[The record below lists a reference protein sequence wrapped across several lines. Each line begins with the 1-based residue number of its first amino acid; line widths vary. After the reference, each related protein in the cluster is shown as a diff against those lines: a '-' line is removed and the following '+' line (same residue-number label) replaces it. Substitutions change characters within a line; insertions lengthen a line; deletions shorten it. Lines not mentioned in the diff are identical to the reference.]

1 MARVGSRLKDAIN
14 FLSSEYSYHRHSP
27 IGYGPNINWER
38 NNVFSKFFIADITG
52 PEIIVPIVMR
62 GHVEEVISSSSIVYN
77 TTTHIK
83 KEVVFPIYIRDYNP
97 AVRTADSFIS
107 KVFAES
113 PESGLSRVTIKD
125 TTYIGSRGCIFDND
139 GKLLMLCT
147 LVGRYIL
154 HDQPGDSFFGTIKG
168 FTYDEVRLYIH
179 SDVVRSE
186 SDVVCKAIMNKI
198 MPFMLSSEFRK
209 PYSQNIRCFD
219 AGNSIRTTV
228 IIDDISR
235 FVRTPTF
242 SSDYTD
248 EDINNMLSVR
258 ASEVADQIKLV

>member
-14 FLSSEYSYHRHSP
+14 FLSSAYNHHEYSP
-27 IGYGPNINWER
+27 ISYGLNINWER

-52 PEIIVPIVMR
+52 PEIIVPVVMR
-62 GHVEEVISSSSIVYN
+62 GHVEGIISNSIVYN
-77 TTTHIK
+77 AITPVK
-83 KEVVFPIYIRDYNP
+83 KEVVFPIYVRDYNP

-154 HDQPGDSFFGTIKG
+154 HDQPDDSFFGTVKG

-209 PYSQNIRCFD
+209 LYSQNIRCFD

>member
-14 FLSSEYSYHRHSP
+14 FLSSAYSHHEYSP
-27 IGYGPNINWER
+27 IGYGPDINWER

-52 PEIIVPIVMR
+52 PEIIVPVVMR
-62 GHVEEVISSSSIVYN
+62 GHVEEVISSRIVYHEV
-77 TTTHIK
+77 TPVK
-83 KEVVFPIYIRDYNP
+83 KEVVFPIYVRDYNP

-107 KVFAES
+107 KVFYGS

-125 TTYIGSRGCIFDND
+125 TTYIGSGGCIFDND

-147 LVGRYIL
+147 LVGRYLL

-186 SDVVCKAIMNKI
+186 SDVVCRAIMNKI

>member
-14 FLSSEYSYHRHSP
+14 FLSSAYSHHQSSP

-38 NNVFSKFFIADITG
+38 NNIFSKFFIADITG
-52 PEIIVPIVMR
+52 PEIIVPVVMR
-62 GHVEEVISSSSIVYN
+62 GHVEDVISSRIVYHEV
-77 TTTHIK
+77 TPVK

-107 KVFAES
+107 KVFAEL

-147 LVGRYIL
+147 LVGRYLL
-154 HDQPGDSFFGTIKG
+154 HDQSGDPYFGTIKG

-219 AGNSIRTTV
+219 LNHPTRTTV

-248 EDINNMLSVR
+248 DDINNMLSAR

>member
-1 MARVGSRLKDAIN
+1 MARVGSILKDAIN
-14 FLSSEYSYHRHSP
+14 FLSSAYSHHEYSS
-27 IGYGPNINWER
+27 IGYGPDINWER

-52 PEIIVPIVMR
+52 PEIIVPVVMR
-62 GHVEEVISSSSIVYN
+62 GHVEEVISSRIVYHEV
-77 TTTHIK
+77 TPVK
-83 KEVVFPIYIRDYNP
+83 KEVVFPIYVRDYNP

-107 KVFAES
+107 KVFYES

-125 TTYIGSRGCIFDND
+125 TTYIGSGGCIFDND

>member
-1 MARVGSRLKDAIN
+1 MAKVGSRLKDAIN
-14 FLSSEYSYHRHSP
+14 FLSSEYSCHRHSP

-52 PEIIVPIVMR
+52 PEIIVPVVMR
-62 GHVEEVISSSSIVYN
+62 RHVEEVISNSIVYHEV
-77 TTTHIK
+77 TPVK
-83 KEVVFPIYIRDYNP
+83 KEVVFPIYIKEYNST
-97 AVRTADSFIS
+97 VRTADSFIS

-125 TTYIGSRGCIFDND
+125 TTYIGSKGCIFDND

-154 HDQPGDSFFGTIKG
+154 HDQPGDSFFGIIKG

-209 PYSQNIRCFD
+209 PYSQNIICFD

>member
-52 PEIIVPIVMR
+52 PEIIVPVVMR
-62 GHVEEVISSSSIVYN
+62 GHVEGIISNSIVYN
-77 TTTHIK
+77 AITPVK
-83 KEVVFPIYIRDYNP
+83 KEVVFPIYIRECNP

-107 KVFAES
+107 KVFAEL

>member
-1 MARVGSRLKDAIN
+1 MARVDSRLKDAIN
-14 FLSSEYSYHRHSP
+14 FLSSEYSRHQYSP
-27 IGYGPNINWER
+27 IRYGPNINWER

-52 PEIIVPIVMR
+52 PEIIVPVVMR
-62 GHVEEVISSSSIVYN
+62 GHVEEVISSSIVYN
-77 TTTHIK
+77 VITHIK
-83 KEVVFPIYIRDYNP
+83 KEVVFPIYIREYNP

-209 PYSQNIRCFD
+209 PYSQSIRCFD
-219 AGNSIRTTV
+219 NNHPIRTTV

-248 EDINNMLSVR
+248 EDINDMLSVR

>member
-14 FLSSEYSYHRHSP
+14 FLSSENSYHLHSP

-52 PEIIVPIVMR
+52 PEIIVPVVMR
-62 GHVEEVISSSSIVYN
+62 GHVEEVISSRIVYHEV
-77 TTTHIK
+77 TPVK
-83 KEVVFPIYIRDYNP
+83 KEVVFPIYVRDHNP

>member
-14 FLSSEYSYHRHSP
+14 FLSSAYSHHQSSP

-38 NNVFSKFFIADITG
+38 NNIFSKFFIADITG
-52 PEIIVPIVMR
+52 PEIIVPVVMR
-62 GHVEEVISSSSIVYN
+62 GHVEDVISSRIVYHEV
-77 TTTHIK
+77 TPVK

-154 HDQPGDSFFGTIKG
+154 HDQPGDPYFGTIKG

>member
-14 FLSSEYSYHRHSP
+14 FLSSAYSHHQYSP
-27 IGYGPNINWER
+27 IVYDPNINWER

-52 PEIIVPIVMR
+52 PEIIVPVVMR
-62 GHVEEVISSSSIVYN
+62 GHVEEVISNSIVYN
-77 TTTHIK
+77 AITTVK
-83 KEVVFPIYIRDYNP
+83 KEVVFPIYVRDCNSV
-97 AVRTADSFIS
+97 VRTADSFIS
-107 KVFAES
+107 KVFAKS
-113 PESGLSRVTIKD
+113 PESGLSRVTIKG
-125 TTYIGSRGCIFDND
+125 TTYIGSRGCIFNND

-147 LVGRYIL
+147 LAGRYLL
-154 HDQPGDSFFGTIKG
+154 HDQPDDSFFGTVKG

-198 MPFMLSSEFRK
+198 IPFMLSSEFIK
-209 PYSQNIRCFD
+209 PYSQNVRYFD
-219 AGNSIRTTV
+219 NNHPIRTTV
-228 IIDDISR
+228 IIDDISK

-248 EDINNMLSVR
+248 EDINDMLSAR
-258 ASEVADQIKLV
+258 AAEVADQIKLV

>member
-14 FLSSEYSYHRHSP
+14 FLSSAYNRHEYSP
-27 IGYGPNINWER
+27 ISYGPSINWGR

-52 PEIIVPIVMR
+52 PEIIVPVVMR
-62 GHVEEVISSSSIVYN
+62 GYVEGIISNSIVYN
-77 TTTHIK
+77 AITPVK
-83 KEVVFPIYIRDYNP
+83 KEVVFPIYVRDYNP

>member
-14 FLSSEYSYHRHSP
+14 FLSSAYNRHEYSP
-27 IGYGPNINWER
+27 ISYDPNINWER

-52 PEIIVPIVMR
+52 PEIIVPVVMR
-62 GHVEEVISSSSIVYN
+62 GHVEGIISNSIVYN
-77 TTTHIK
+77 AITPVK
-83 KEVVFPIYIRDYNP
+83 KEVVFPIYVRDCNP
-97 AVRTADSFIS
+97 VVRTADSFIS
-107 KVFAES
+107 KVFYES

-147 LVGRYIL
+147 LVGRYLL
-154 HDQPGDSFFGTIKG
+154 HDQPGDSFFGTVKG

-198 MPFMLSSEFRK
+198 MPFMLSSEFRM

-219 AGNSIRTTV
+219 LNHPIRTTV

-248 EDINNMLSVR
+248 DDINNMLSVR

>member
-52 PEIIVPIVMR
+52 PEIIVPVVMR
-62 GHVEEVISSSSIVYN
+62 GHVEEVISSSIVYN
-77 TTTHIK
+77 VITHIK
-83 KEVVFPIYIRDYNP
+83 KEVVFPIYIRAYNP

-147 LVGRYIL
+147 LVGRYLL
-154 HDQPGDSFFGTIKG
+154 HDQPGDSFFGTVKG

-198 MPFMLSSEFRK
+198 MPFMLSSEFRM

-219 AGNSIRTTV
+219 LNHPIRTTV

>member
-14 FLSSEYSYHRHSP
+14 LLSSAYSHHQYSHIS
-27 IGYGPNINWER
+27 YDPNINWER

-52 PEIIVPIVMR
+52 PEIIVPVVMR
-62 GHVEEVISSSSIVYN
+62 GHVEEVISNSIVYN
-77 TTTHIK
+77 AITHIK
-83 KEVVFPIYIRDYNP
+83 KEVVFPIYIREYNS
-97 AVRTADSFIS
+97 AARTADSFIS

-154 HDQPGDSFFGTIKG
+154 HDQPGDSFFGIIKG

-179 SDVVRSE
+179 SDVVSSE

-209 PYSQNIRCFD
+209 PYSQSIICFD
-219 AGNSIRTTV
+219 NNHPIRTTV
-228 IIDDISR
+228 IIDDISK

-248 EDINNMLSVR
+248 EDINDMLSAR
-258 ASEVADQIKLV
+258 AAEVADQIKLV

>member
-14 FLSSEYSYHRHSP
+14 FLSSEYSHPRHSP
-27 IGYGPNINWER
+27 IGYGSNIDWER

-52 PEIIVPIVMR
+52 PEIIVPVVMR
-62 GHVEEVISSSSIVYN
+62 GHVEEVISSRIVHN
-77 TTTHIK
+77 TITHIK
-83 KEVVFPIYIRDYNP
+83 KEVVFPIYVRDYNP

-154 HDQPGDSFFGTIKG
+154 HDQPDDSFFGTIKG

-186 SDVVCKAIMNKI
+186 SDIVCKAIMNKI
-198 MPFMLSSEFRK
+198 IPFMLSSEFRK

>member
-14 FLSSEYSYHRHSP
+14 FLSSAYNHHEYSSISYS
-27 IGYGPNINWER
+27 PNINWER

-52 PEIIVPIVMR
+52 PEIIVPVVMR
-62 GHVEEVISSSSIVYN
+62 GHVEDVISSRIVYHEV
-77 TTTHIK
+77 TPVK
-83 KEVVFPIYIRDYNP
+83 KEVVFPIYIRNYNP

-147 LVGRYIL
+147 LVGRYLL
-154 HDQPGDSFFGTIKG
+154 HDQPSDSLFGTIKG

-248 EDINNMLSVR
+248 DDINNMLSVR

>member
-14 FLSSEYSYHRHSP
+14 FLSSAYSHHRRNP

-52 PEIIVPIVMR
+52 PEIIVPVVMR
-62 GHVEEVISSSSIVYN
+62 GHVEEVISSSIVYN
-77 TTTHIK
+77 VITHIK
-83 KEVVFPIYIRDYNP
+83 KEVVFPIYIRDCNS
-97 AVRTADSFIS
+97 AARTADSFIS

-147 LVGRYIL
+147 LVGRYLL
-154 HDQPGDSFFGTIKG
+154 HDQPDDSFFGTVKG

-209 PYSQNIRCFD
+209 PYSQNIGCFD
-219 AGNSIRTTV
+219 ADNSIRTTV